1 MYITGYGT
9 RRYTRGSVKIQF
21 SQYLHFFITTMKSAT
36 LRTFWHSPLSAHT
49 QEQPFFS
56 ARRERSS
63 LLACQTSAELGA
75 WTTGTAAAGAAAD
88 KATAALERY
97 RSGSLTVSQLPER
110 ATWPLALLSKEK
122 PVVSGK
128 GRRYMNEKMRL
139 GAFVRRYSLSLQA
152 RSACM

>member
-9 RRYTRGSVKIQF
+9 RYTRGSVKIQF
-21 SQYLHFFITTMKSAT
+21 SQYLHFFITMKSAT

-97 RSGSLTVSQLPER
+97 RSRSLTYHSCR
-110 ATWPLALLSKEK
+110 ASDLAPRPAFQRKARGF
-122 PVVSGK
+122 GK
-128 GRRYMNEKMRL
+128 RTHRYDMNEKMRL